1 MKFKLALDAKC
12 VLGETPIWDPRIK
25 KLYWTDL
32 FKGGVHRYDPVTG
45 IDEVVETGMMIGA
58 AIPCETEGKLM
69 VAVDEGMMLLDFATG
84 NLELICAPEPN
95 TGALRYND
103 TRCDKA
109 GRIFT
114 STISK
119 LYTESEFDP
128 DKMTGKFYMIDVD
141 GKVVTL
147 VDKLVQYNTIL
158 FNNKNIDM
166 YVVDTYYKKLLRFNY
181 SIGKGAWGEPQTV
194 IDFPAT
200 ADGAVVDSA
209 DNIYVAHW
217 ADEKY
222 ISVYS
227 LKDYQLKDKIT
238 FPVKHICCPGFG
250 GDDLKDFYVT
260 TALFWL
266 PDRDEDFAA
275 GAGGIFKARNRVA
288 GVPEIFYKDKK

>member
-1 MKFKLALDAKC
+1 MKFELALDAKC
-12 VLGETPIWDPRIK
+12 VIGETPIWNPRIK
-25 KLYWTDL
+25 KLYWADL
-32 FKGGVHRYDPVTG
+32 FKGGVHRYDPATG

-114 STISK
+114 STMSK

-147 VDKLVQYNTIL
+147 VDKLVQYNTL
-158 FNNKNIDM
+158 
-166 YVVDTYYKKLLRFNY
+166 
-181 SIGKGAWGEPQTV
+181 
-194 IDFPAT
+194 
-200 ADGAVVDSA
+200 
-209 DNIYVAHW
+209 
-217 ADEKY
+217 
-222 ISVYS
+222 
-227 LKDYQLKDKIT
+227 
-238 FPVKHICCPGFG
+238 
-250 GDDLKDFYVT
+250 
-260 TALFWL
+260 
-266 PDRDEDFAA
+266 
-275 GAGGIFKARNRVA
+275 
-288 GVPEIFYKDKK
+288 

>member
-1 MKFKLALDAKC
+1 MKFELALDAKC
-12 VLGETPIWDPRIK
+12 VIGETPIWDPRIK

-32 FKGGVHRYDPVTG
+32 FKGGVHRYDPATG

-69 VAVDEGMMLLDFATG
+69 VAVDEGMMLLDFSTG

-95 TGALRYND
+95 TGALRYSD

-119 LYTESEFDP
+119 LYTEPEFDP

-147 VDKLVQYNTIL
+147 VDKLVQYNTTL
-158 FNNKNIDM
+158 FNNENTDM
-166 YVVDTYYKKLLRFNY
+166 YVVDTYYKKLLKFNY
-181 SIGKGAWGEPQTV
+181 SIEKGAWGKPQTV
-194 IDFPAT
+194 IDFPVMP
-200 ADGAVVDSA
+200 DGAVVDSE

-217 ADEKY
+217 TDEKY

-227 LKDYQLKDKIT
+227 LKDYQLKGKIA

-250 GDDLKDFYVT
+250 GDDMKDFYVA

-266 PDRDEDFAA
+266 PDSDEDFAA
-275 GAGGIFKARNRVA
+275 GAGGILRARNRVA